1 MAAIVPQAMGEF
13 NSPFMSTRLVCL
25 LAAGGAFFGV
35 LFCWSP
41 ILVPVLIEV
50 AVAIIFLFRPAAAL
64 KLTLFTAG
72 LPLTLF
78 YEDVGYN
85 GGSNKPLFAEWGGT
99 TPDGLRLL
107 LSSLFL
113 LIVLYRLEHTRR
125 LLARFWPYVILL
137 LFLAGTLLYSTA
149 PVDGLRL
156 LLKIVFP
163 FLVFLLAAQLLR
175 SSEEADS
182 SVRYWIAGGIVAS
195 FCAPVLVL
203 LVGSKFLYPDGFRYS
218 PGFTSASSY
227 SFYMLALFLFCY
239 MQWRKQ
245 YSARFAILAVLF
257 GVQTIL
263 PITRITWVALVVSV
277 GTFEALHIK
286 GAKKWA
292 STVAVVLIPILAF
305 YSLLWRF
312 PALQERVF
320 QSDRI
325 DSDVSLI
332 ELVQNVG
339 LTGRGTV
346 WLSALE
352 DYQQHNRLLG
362 QGIGSSDNYTM
373 SLFGTVAHN
382 EYLRV
387 LYDGGAVGLSLF
399 LFANF
404 WLLRWLRTLKNS
416 GQQVVREYASL
427 GIALMLAYLVVALTD
442 NPLDYYM
449 LFTQYVFFSLAICFA
464 LSGTMNNPAQES
476 QAI

>member
-156 LLKIVFP
+156 LLKIVFS
-163 FLVFLLAAQLLR
+163 FSRVL
-175 SSEEADS
+175 
-182 SVRYWIAGGIVAS
+182 AGGAIIEIVRRGRLQRA
-195 FCAPVLVL
+195 L
-203 LVGSKFLYPDGFRYS
+203 LDCRWNSSQFLR
-218 PGFTSASSY
+218 
-227 SFYMLALFLFCY
+227 
-239 MQWRKQ
+239 
-245 YSARFAILAVLF
+245 ARA
-257 GVQTIL
+257 
-263 PITRITWVALVVSV
+263 
-277 GTFEALHIK
+277 
-286 GAKKWA
+286 GA
-292 STVAVVLIPILAF
+292 
-305 YSLLWRF
+305 
-312 PALQERVF
+312 
-320 QSDRI
+320 
-325 DSDVSLI
+325 
-332 ELVQNVG
+332 
-339 LTGRGTV
+339 TGG
-346 WLSALE
+346 
-352 DYQQHNRLLG
+352 
-362 QGIGSSDNYTM
+362 
-373 SLFGTVAHN
+373 
-382 EYLRV
+382 
-387 LYDGGAVGLSLF
+387 
-399 LFANF
+399 
-404 WLLRWLRTLKNS
+404 
-416 GQQVVREYASL
+416 
-427 GIALMLAYLVVALTD
+427 
-442 NPLDYYM
+442 
-449 LFTQYVFFSLAICFA
+449 
-464 LSGTMNNPAQES
+464 
-476 QAI
+476 